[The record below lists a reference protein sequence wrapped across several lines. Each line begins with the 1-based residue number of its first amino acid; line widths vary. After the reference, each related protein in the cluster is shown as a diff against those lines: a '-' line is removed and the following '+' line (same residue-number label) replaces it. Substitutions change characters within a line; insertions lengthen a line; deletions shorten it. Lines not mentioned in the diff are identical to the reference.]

1 MTEKKAEIL
10 CTNCYHRF
18 EVTAGEVTMN
28 WYLNGGCPRTELSV
42 NCPKCGLIHP
52 RMDSELKEL
61 LKDRI
66 AAKDYDNAGAH
77 TVVASSPS
85 ALKRFGLI

>member
-1 MTEKKAEIL
+1 MAEKKAEIL
-10 CTNCYHRF
+10 CLNCYHRF

-42 NCPKCGLIHP
+42 NCPKCGVIHP
-52 RMDSELKEL
+52 RMTPDLREL
-61 LKDRI
+61 LKERI
-66 AAKDYDNAGAH
+66 EAKDYNNAGAH